1 MSNPVIVGAARTAVG
16 TANKGTLANTPA
28 EELAVS
34 VLKETVHRSGLDPQ
48 RFDDVIFAESM
59 YGGGVL
65 ARHAAVAANMLSVP
79 GQALNRH
86 CAGSLTAI
94 GAAAA
99 SIKSGMENAI
109 IAGGVQSS
117 SLSPKLRQRV
127 PGTTNHFQD
136 PWMPV
141 THPFRENAPADDMS
155 ISVGWNTA
163 QHVGLSRSQMDEWAF
178 RSHQRA
184 IEAIDAGY
192 FEDEIFAITV
202 KNGRGELV
210 QFSVDEH
217 PRRGSSLE
225 KLASLRPIHPEI
237 EGFSITA
244 GNASGVNDA
253 AAAVAVTSAE
263 LARDEGLTPLATI
276 RAWTAVGVD
285 PALMGMGG
293 VLAIPRVLAKAGLEV
308 KDVDVWEINEA
319 FAAVP
324 LAACKELGIDD
335 AIVNIHGSGCS
346 IGHPVAASGA
356 RMVNTLIRDL
366 QRRGGG
372 IAVASMCAGG
382 GMGGALVIEV

>member
-16 TANKGTLANTPA
+16 TANRGTLANTPA
-28 EELAVS
+28 EELAVA
-34 VLKETVHRSGLDPQ
+34 VLKETVRRSGLDPQ

-65 ARHAAVAANMLSVP
+65 ARHAAVAAGMLSVP
-79 GQALNRH
+79 GQAVNRH

-99 SIKSGMENAI
+99 SVKSGMESAI

-141 THPFRENAPADDMS
+141 THPFQENAPADDMS

-163 QHVGLSRSQMDEWAF
+163 QHVGLSRNQMDEWAF

-184 IEAIDAGY
+184 IEAIDGGY
-192 FEDEIFAITV
+192 FEDEIFPITV
-202 KNGRGELV
+202 KNARGELV

-263 LARDEGLTPLATI
+263 LARDEGLSPLATI

-293 VLAIPRVLAKAGLEV
+293 VLAIPRALSKAGLEV

>member
-16 TANKGTLANTPA
+16 TANRGTLANTPA

-48 RFDDVIFAESM
+48 RFDDVIFSESM

-65 ARHAAVAANMLSVP
+65 ARHAAVAAGMLSVP
-79 GQALNRH
+79 GQAVNRH

-99 SIKSGMENAI
+99 SIKSGMESAI
-109 IAGGVQSS
+109 IAGGMQSS

-127 PGTTNHFQD
+127 PGTTNHYQE
-136 PWMPV
+136 PWMAA
-141 THPFRENAPADDMS
+141 THPFQENAPADDMS

-192 FEDEIFAITV
+192 FEDEIFAIPV
-202 KNGRGELV
+202 KNARGELV

-217 PRRGSSLE
+217 PRRGSTLE

-237 EGFSITA
+237 AGFSITA

-276 RAWTAVGVD
+276 RAWSAVGVD

>member
-16 TANKGTLANTPA
+16 TANRGTLANTAA

-59 YGGGVL
+59 YGGGTL
-65 ARHAAVAANMLSVP
+65 ARHAAVAAGMLSVP
-79 GQALNRH
+79 GQAVNRH

-99 SIKSGMENAI
+99 SIKSGMESAI

-136 PWMPV
+136 PWMPA
-141 THPFRENAPADDMS
+141 THPFRKNAPADDMS

-184 IEAIDAGY
+184 IDAIDEGY

-202 KNGRGELV
+202 KNARGELV
-210 QFSVDEH
+210 RFSVDEH

-263 LARDEGLTPLATI
+263 LARNEGLTPLATI

-293 VLAIPRVLAKAGLEV
+293 VLAIPRVLSKAGLEI
-308 KDVDVWEINEA
+308 KDIDVWEINEA